1 MDLHRYSVID
11 ITGQFAIT
19 NSDME
24 KNCIICGC
32 TKHELFGCFTHWI
45 RHKKNKE
52 GRCETKDS

>member
-1 MDLHRYSVID
+1 MDLHRYSELD
-11 ITGQFAIT
+11 ITGQSAIM

-32 TKHELFGCFTHWI
+32 TKHKLFGCFTHWI

-52 GRCETKDS
+52 GKCETKDS